1 MRVSYIADYSVCCE
15 ELYELADCSA
25 ACTHNHPEGVKGAM
39 VTAESSLMALI
50 GRPKEDIRKVLLKN
64 YGEEIKL
71 NERRPTCHY
80 DVTCWGSVPL
90 AIQCFLESDS
100 YESCLRNVL
109 SVECDTDTVAAI
121 AGSIAGGFYKKF
133 PCDVDTLLRE
143 KLDSRLYQLY
153 VS

>member
-1 MRVSYIADYSVCCE
+1 MGKARKSKAEIFSFAQRWYDVFTPLLSIHPDSRYAD
-15 ELYELADCSA
+15 
-25 ACTHNHPEGVKGAM
+25 
-39 VTAESSLMALI
+39 
-50 GRPKEDIRKVLLKN
+50 
-64 YGEEIKL
+64 
-71 NERRPTCHY
+71 TCH
-80 DVTCWGSVPL
+80 VSVPL
-90 AIQCFLESDS
+90 AIRCFLESTDI
-100 YESCLRNVL
+100 ESCMRNVL